1 MRVHEGNYD
10 TAERMRDRI
19 YDAIDSLEEAMK
31 IARELGDENL
41 RDALD
46 NKRVSLKRQYDI
58 LNKRLNRVYQK
69 TASITAQPISS
80 AHIRRRPT

>member
-69 TASITAQPISS
+69 TASITAQPIEEEV
-80 AHIRRRPT
+80 R